1 MVPATHEPETAS
13 RPGSEG
19 APFGPAGPAPSVPGV
34 PLDEEPEQHV
44 PGSFLEALPQFF
56 VFPLI
61 LVATLAAAWLGL
73 RLLVGGE
80 PDDARAV
87 LDDIRG
93 AAGPHGRW
101 QAMHTLADGVRRGNL
116 SLDDVPASEL
126 VALWTTYAAPQGDT
140 PEARE
145 QTALTRHWLLQV
157 LAVKRAPELTG
168 IARGALEDGNAD
180 VRRAALAALAEMRD
194 PAALPDLVRVLSGGD
209 EGERFLALGAV
220 ARLAADGSAPAA
232 DAVAGLLAGSDG
244 LLARNAV
251 LALADAGDPRAAA
264 GLPALLVRANYDL
277 DPALDGPEAALRDEA
292 SRAHARDEVVEGFLV
307 QACRA
312 AAKSPDPALSPA
324 LRALAD
330 NDPSLKVRS
339 AAINALHDRGAFPE
353 TP

>member
-1 MVPATHEPETAS
+1 MAPATREPDTAS
-13 RPGSEG
+13 STRTDGSPFGSSG
-19 APFGPAGPAPSVPGV
+19 APPVVSGV

-44 PGSFLEALPQFF
+44 PGSFLQALPQFF

-73 RLLVGGE
+73 RLLIGGE

-87 LDDIRG
+87 LAEIRT

-101 QAMHTLADGVRRGNL
+101 QAMHALATGVRRGSL

-140 PEARE
+140 LEARE

-157 LAVKRAPELTG
+157 LALKRAPEVTG
-168 IARGALEDGNAD
+168 IARGALGDENAD

-194 PAALPDLVRVLSGGD
+194 PAALPDLVAVLSGGD
-209 EGERFLALGAV
+209 EGERFLALGAL

-232 DAVAGLLAGSDG
+232 DAVAGLLGGGDS

-277 DPALDGPEAALRDEA
+277 DPALDGPEAAQRDEA
-292 SRAHARDEVVEGFLV
+292 SRAIARDQVVEGFLV

-312 AAKSPDPALSPA
+312 AAKSPDPALSSA
-324 LRALAD
+324 LRELAD

-339 AAINALHDRGAFPE
+339 AAINALHDRGASLE